1 MADTPIKNDIS
12 GISHDLISDNIA
24 KLKTLFP
31 HVVSEG
37 GVDFDALQQAL
48 GKTIDTEHHYTFTW
62 YGKRKAERLA
72 YSPSRATLLPCENE
86 SKNWDST
93 ENILIEG
100 DNLEVLKCL
109 QKSYA
114 NKIKMIYIDP
124 PYNTGNDFV
133 YNDDFTDNL
142 ENYLIQTGQKTADG
156 KKTHAK
162 SETAG
167 RKHTKWLNMIYP
179 RLLLARNLLRED
191 GVIFISIDDNEQANL
206 KKVCDEVFGEEN
218 FVSGFSRVTKKG
230 GKASDSTAK
239 NHDFVLM
246 YTKSKDMSDLTGIPH
261 NDSGYKYKDKYFDSR
276 GYYKLNQTLDYDSLV
291 YGNSL
296 DYPIEIDGETFYA
309 GGDIDAFNKRQAGI
323 YSRTDWVWRWSKI
336 LFDFAFA
343 NDFVEIKRGGT
354 RPRIYTKTY
363 QNVKIDKIDNKYK
376 IVNNERTKPLSTLE
390 FNENIYSNDNAKK
403 VFDTIMGKGI
413 FEYTKPPSLIKKCME
428 LIKGND
434 YIVLD
439 FFAGSGTT
447 AHAVI
452 NLNAQDG
459 GNRKCISVQLPE
471 LTDEKSEVYNAGY
484 TNIAEITKEHI
495 RRAGDKILADN
506 KDLTNLDI
514 GFKVFKLHESNI
526 KQWRANFDT
535 IATDLFN
542 NVDNMLANRTDMDKV
557 TEIALKYGLYLHT
570 PIVHHTTHH
579 TPYYTVQGND
589 GIYKLFV
596 FLHPNSPTNVTDIIL
611 KENSE
616 NYQNIKVVFADSCFD
631 NADKATVYHTLI
643 DVGIDG
649 ISFL

>member
-1 MADTPIKNDIS
+1 MADTPN
-12 GISHDLISDNIA
+12 DLISDNIA

-48 GKTIDTEHHYTFTW
+48 GKTIDTEHNYTFTW
-62 YGKRKAERLA
+62 HGKRKAERLA
-72 YSPSRATLLPCENE
+72 YSPSWATLLPCENE

-124 PYNTGNDFV
+124 PYNTGSDFV

-218 FVSGFSRVTKKG
+218 FIACFTWTKKE
-230 GKASDSTAK
+230 KASGVPPK
-239 NHDFVLM
+239 NMSLPNKEYILTYGKNINIKFKGQKRSLKSYKQDKNGRYWRTMPIQATGKQNSF
-246 YTKSKDMSDLTGIPH
+246 YTIVDPKTNKEYYGNWAFKEETILQMIYDNKIVFPENAGRPQQIVYADTLGNSPIFHHLGF
-261 NDSGYKYKDKYFDSR
+261 FDSEVSTKKVI
-276 GYYKLNQTLDYDSLV
+276 KL
-291 YGNSL
+291 
-296 DYPIEIDGETFYA
+296 
-309 GGDIDAFNKRQAGI
+309 FNN
-323 YSRTDWVWRWSKI
+323 T
-336 LFDFAFA
+336 
-343 NDFVEIKRGGT
+343 
-354 RPRIYTKTY
+354 
-363 QNVKIDKIDNKYK
+363 
-376 IVNNERTKPLSTLE
+376 
-390 FNENIYSNDNAKK
+390 K
-403 VFDTIMGKGI
+403 VFD
-413 FEYTKPPSLIKKCME
+413 FPKPIDLINFLVE
-428 LIKGND
+428 QSTTQND
-434 YIVLD
+434 IILD

-447 AHAVI
+447 AHAVMD
-452 NLNAQDG
+452 LNAQDG
-459 GNRKCISVQLPE
+459 GQRRCISVQLPE
-471 LTDEKSEVYNAGY
+471 LTDEKSEAFKAGY
-484 TNIAEITKEHI
+484 TNIAEITKERI

-611 KENSE
+611 NENSE

-643 DVGIDG
+643 DVGVDG